1 MNPIIETERLYLR
14 ELNFD
19 DIPFILSLL
28 NSPGWLRYIGDRG
41 VKNEEQ
47 AKEYLLKGP
56 MKSYGENGFGLYL
69 VEEKISGWSIGL
81 CGLLK
86 RDNLQYPDLGFAF
99 LPDFMGKGFAMEAS
113 KGVLDLAKSDL
124 GLDTILA
131 IVLPDNKSSIRLLE
145 KLGFQYM
152 KTVQVKEGEDLSL
165 FQKDQS
171 S

>member
-1 MNPIIETERLYLR
+1 MNPIIETERLCLR

-99 LPDFMGKGFAMEAS
+99 LPDFIGKGFAMEAS

-124 GLDTILA
+124 GLVTILA
-131 IVLPDNKSSIRLLE
+131 IVLPENKSSIRLLE

>member
-69 VEEKISGWSIGL
+69 VKEKISGWSIGL

-113 KGVLDLAKSDL
+113 KGVLDLSKSDL
-124 GLDTILA
+124 GLVTILA

>member
-69 VEEKISGWSIGL
+69 VKEKISGWSIGL

-99 LPDFMGKGFAMEAS
+99 LPDFLGKGFAMEAS

-124 GLDTILA
+124 GLVTILA

>member
-69 VEEKISGWSIGL
+69 VKEKISGWSIGL

-124 GLDTILA
+124 GLVTILA

>member
-41 VKNEEQ
+41 VKNEDQ

-124 GLDTILA
+124 GLVTILA
-131 IVLPDNKSSIRLLE
+131 IVLPDNKSSIKLLE